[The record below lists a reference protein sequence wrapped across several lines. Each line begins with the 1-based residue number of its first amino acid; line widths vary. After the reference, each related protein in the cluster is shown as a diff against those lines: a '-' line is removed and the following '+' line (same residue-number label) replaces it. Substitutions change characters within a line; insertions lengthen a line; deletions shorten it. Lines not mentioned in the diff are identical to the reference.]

1 MNRLAILMMMVFML
15 FCGHSNGQ
23 ISAGQGIWE
32 CTLKRK
38 SADEGEIL
46 MKGKIVPELQMYEF
60 GNRTKGPIKISFK
73 FQPDNSYQSGENIS
87 RLQPLR
93 KFEQLLGIPVIY
105 SENEAEFDQK
115 IKLKGKD
122 GTIRGAIQF
131 MQCSEQIYVVPQDFG
146 VSLKIFK

>member
-15 FCGHSNGQ
+15 FCGHSKGQ
-23 ISAGQGIWE
+23 TSAGQVTWE

-46 MKGKIVPELQMYEF
+46 VKGKIVQELQMYEF
-60 GNRTKGPIKISFK
+60 GSTTKSPIKMSYK
-73 FQPDNSYQSGENIS
+73 FQPDNSYQLVENIS
-87 RLQPLR
+87 QLQPLR
-93 KFEQLLGIPVIY
+93 KFEKLLGIPITY
-105 SENEAEFDQK
+105 FENEAEFDQK

-122 GTIRGAIQF
+122 GTIKGAIQF
-131 MQCSEQIYVVPQDFG
+131 MQCSEQIYFVPQDFG